1 MASRTSSIRPMLSSL
16 RPMVKGKP
24 QTSITLRTTS
34 KVFATFS
41 SSSSASSSSSRPRLV
56 SAGTPSYR
64 FNLQIRTFQNI
75 LSPDPDSM
83 DKPNLA
89 INKLTPRGFIL
100 SDDLVIPGGCIFHSG
115 RAILWDVDPPK
126 SDAPNLNEMWKGWTE
141 DRFRVFQLVVPRPEI
156 LLFGTGQTAIP
167 APKAIRDYISGLG
180 IQLDVMDTRNAA
192 STYNLLAEE
201 GRTVAA
207 ALCPLE
213 PIDPK
218 TGGPR

>member
-1 MASRTSSIRPMLSSL
+1 MRSSTVRPIISSLSHIRPNAQPRCIPTLSQRSDL
-16 RPMVKGKP
+16 AKI
-24 QTSITLRTTS
+24 QTYIHKRS
-34 KVFATFS
+34 
-41 SSSSASSSSSRPRLV
+41 
-56 SAGTPSYR
+56 
-64 FNLQIRTFQNI
+64 FQNI
-75 LSPDPDSM
+75 LSPSPDSD

-100 SDDLVIPGGCIFHSG
+100 SDNLVIPGGCIFHSG
-115 RAILWDVDPPK
+115 RAVLWDVDPPLTHEATLD
-126 SDAPNLNEMWKGWTE
+126 SMWKGWE
-141 DRFRVFQLVVPRPEI
+141 KERFRVFELVVPRPEI
-156 LLFGTGQTAIP
+156 LLFGTGKTAIP
-167 APKAIRDYISGLG
+167 APKPIRDYISSLG

-213 PIDPK
+213 PIDPR